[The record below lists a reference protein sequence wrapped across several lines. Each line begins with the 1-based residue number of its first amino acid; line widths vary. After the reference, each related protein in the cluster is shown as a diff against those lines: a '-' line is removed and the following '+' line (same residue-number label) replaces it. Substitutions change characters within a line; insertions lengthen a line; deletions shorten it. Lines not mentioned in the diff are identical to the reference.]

1 MVVMRRQVWRQEA
14 PDDSAGA
21 PIWARHEYVLV
32 THKEILVPDE
42 HGRLSPRRTAIAQ
55 PFPCLVHY
63 FLKEDT
69 AVPPRAKRLRP
80 ADASLLDS
88 SPLPKIPASLSAVTS
103 STTLFSPLQILSN
116 SSSSNSSSNS
126 SSHFNLLHLPSSSS
140 FDQLL
145 SSSSAAASSSI
156 SSSTPPPPILASSH
170 STHSSS
176 SPSSHSSSTYHL
188 PNLSLI
194 SAHDYSPERLSL
206 RSPLVVSS
214 PELLFSESLQQPLS
228 SSCNFDAFL
237 LSPDTAAPLPQLD
250 PLDTSRYFSSPDT
263 FSFLSNTGSFGCD
276 PCEASDEEPFDADPF
291 TIRSSLAYEGDHF
304 LEDDT

>member
-88 SPLPKIPASLSAVTS
+88 SPLPKIPASLSAVNS
-103 STTLFSPLQILSN
+103 STPLFSPLQILSN
-116 SSSSNSSSNS
+116 
-126 SSHFNLLHLPSSSS
+126 
-140 FDQLL
+140 